1 MRSALLCASIAERLF
16 KISRLSHSAECSK
29 RIFTGGGVTENSIC
43 SAAFCE
49 SAALRELP
57 QSSPKIF
64 PPLQSFC
71 PLNRM
76 QCGKEVGILSGARGR
91 KGAYCLFL
99 SGGFVLFAD
108 FDTTFAKESPY
119 RY

>member
-57 QSSPKIF
+57 QSSRAARCQIPLFVTFGDIF
-64 PPLQSFC
+64 PRSGESRPLGWG
-71 PLNRM
+71 LWYG
-76 QCGKEVGILSGARGR
+76 GKVSG
-91 KGAYCLFL
+91 
-99 SGGFVLFAD
+99 
-108 FDTTFAKESPY
+108 
-119 RY
+119 

>member
-29 RIFTGGGVTENSIC
+29 RIFTGGVVTVNSIC

-49 SAALRELP
+49 SAALRELLKF
-57 QSSPKIF
+57 SLRCNHSARSTVCSTEKV
-64 PPLQSFC
+64 SKFC
-71 PLNRM
+71 PAAKGRNKDRLPFLG
-76 QCGKEVGILSGARGR
+76 GKVMR
-91 KGAYCLFL
+91 
-99 SGGFVLFAD
+99 FAD
-108 FDTTFAKESPY
+108 FDTTFAKDSPQ

>member
-29 RIFTGGGVTENSIC
+29 RIFTGGVVTVNSIC

-49 SAALRELP
+49 SAALRELLKF
-57 QSSPKIF
+57 SL
-64 PPLQSFC
+64 PLQSFC

-76 QCGKEVGILSGARGR
+76 QYGKGVEILSGGQGEEQRQTAVFGR
-91 KGAYCLFL
+91 KSYAFCRF
-99 SGGFVLFAD
+99 
-108 FDTTFAKESPY
+108 
-119 RY
+119 